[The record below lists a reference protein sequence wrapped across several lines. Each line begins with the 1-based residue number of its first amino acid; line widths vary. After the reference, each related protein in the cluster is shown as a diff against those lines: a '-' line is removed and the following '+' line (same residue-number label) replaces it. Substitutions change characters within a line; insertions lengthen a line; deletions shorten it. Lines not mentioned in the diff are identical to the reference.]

1 MSRKKA
7 REIALHLVFEMGF
20 REFEADEVLTDRL
33 DEAIMN
39 SIGGE
44 IALYAGKLS
53 EQQSAYIVS
62 VVKGVAEHLQ
72 ELDALIAQH
81 AQDRKSTRLNSSH

>member
-20 REFEADEVLTDRL
+20 REFEADEILTDRL
-33 DEAIMN
+33 DSAIMN

-53 EQQSAYIVS
+53 
-62 VVKGVAEHLQ
+62 
-72 ELDALIAQH
+72 
-81 AQDRKSTRLNSSH
+81 

>member
-53 EQQSAYIVS
+53 EQQSA
-62 VVKGVAEHLQ
+62 
-72 ELDALIAQH
+72 
-81 AQDRKSTRLNSSH
+81 